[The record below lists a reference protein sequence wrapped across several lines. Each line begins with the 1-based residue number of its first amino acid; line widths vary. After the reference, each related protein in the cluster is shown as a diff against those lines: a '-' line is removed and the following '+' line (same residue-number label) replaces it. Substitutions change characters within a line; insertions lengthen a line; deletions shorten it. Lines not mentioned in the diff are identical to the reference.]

1 MQSQAGITSN
11 ERDCTLGGGGGVIL
25 GRPQHFGVGNL
36 CCHVLLIKKRNVA
49 FEKRKNEKEHPVLP
63 TKPYKGPGAGG
74 GAGAWEPF
82 LQSSLGVHFGHLIVP
97 VPSNPAI
104 TLLGME
110 KNRPKCRRC
119 PHTRSSGHLRRKL
132 FQGSFPLSSALFL
145 ST

>member
-74 GAGAWEPF
+74 GGRCLGAFPAK
-82 LQSSLGVHFGHLIVP
+82 QSGS
-97 VPSNPAI
+97 
-104 TLLGME
+104 TL
-110 KNRPKCRRC
+110 RAPYSPC
-119 PHTRSSGHLRRKL
+119 PL
-132 FQGSFPLSSALFL
+132 
-145 ST
+145 